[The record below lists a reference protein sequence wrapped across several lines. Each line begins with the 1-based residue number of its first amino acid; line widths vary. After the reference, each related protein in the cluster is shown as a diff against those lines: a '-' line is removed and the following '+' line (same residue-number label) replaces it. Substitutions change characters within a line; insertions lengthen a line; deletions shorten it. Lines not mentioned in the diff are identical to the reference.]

1 MSPANRRWTSTTAHV
16 GGNALIFVALAMALS
31 ALVEVIDG
39 DEAPA
44 MFVAAAMTGAL
55 GVCMRRW
62 TRTGVLDRSMVFTAV
77 GATWVLVSVVGA
89 LPYVLAGTFV
99 RDGAGALVVLAD
111 AFFESVSGYSCTG
124 STVFGVHNPI
134 EAQGSGILLYRQL
147 TQWLGGMGIVVLV
160 VAVLPSLRAS
170 GLGLIDAE
178 APGEGADRLAPKVVD
193 TARQF
198 WKVYGVLTVIGA
210 VLLLAAGMNPF
221 DAVAH
226 ALSAIS
232 TGGFSTRNASIGYWN
247 SVPVELVVMAVMIMG
262 AASFTLHA
270 RSYRTRRF
278 AHLGDP
284 EFRWYLGLIGGW
296 TLVVAVLLA
305 ADGMAWA
312 RALRM
317 SAFNVVT
324 LGTSGGF
331 GNATGAGSDGDF
343 AVWAAGPQ
351 VMLLLL
357 LVVGGCT
364 GSTSGGIKVIR
375 LRIGVAHAYRAL
387 RAMRRPRAVLHV
399 RYGDRTV
406 PESLVERIAG
416 FMVVFGMFAVIG
428 TMLVAALGTDLVT
441 AFTGVIEALGNM
453 GPAFGEAGP
462 TASFV
467 DGYSTP
473 ARLLL
478 ATLMLVGRLEI
489 FPMVLML
496 IVPYRSIR
504 HVAPKGR
511 LRQLRERRDQRPI
524 GA

>member
-160 VAVLPSLRAS
+160 VTVLPSLRAS

-198 WKVYGVLTVIGA
+198 WKVYGALTVIGA

-270 RSYRTRRF
+270 RSYRTRKF
-278 AHLGDP
+278 VHLADP

-305 ADGMAWA
+305 ADGMAWT

-428 TMLVAALGTDLVT
+428 TVLVAALGTDLIT

-489 FPMVLML
+489 FPMILML

-504 HVAPKGR
+504 QVVPKGP
-511 LRQLRERRDQRPI
+511 LRQLRERRDQRPM

>member
-1 MSPANRRWTSTTAHV
+1 
-16 GGNALIFVALAMALS
+16 
-31 ALVEVIDG
+31 
-39 DEAPA
+39 

>member
-1 MSPANRRWTSTTAHV
+1 MKPAARRWTSTTAHV
-16 GGNALIFVALAMALS
+16 GGNALLFVALAMALS
-31 ALVEVIDG
+31 AVVELVDG
-39 DEAPA
+39 DRAPA
-44 MFVAAAMTGAL
+44 MFVAAAVTLAL
-55 GVCMRRW
+55 GAGMRRW
-62 TRTGVLDRSMVFTAV
+62 TQTGVLDRTVIFTAV

-89 LPYVLAGTFV
+89 LPYILAGTFA
-99 RDGAGALVVLAD
+99 RDGASLLVVLAD
-111 AFFESVSGYSCTG
+111 ALFESVSGFSCTG
-124 STVFGVHNPI
+124 STVFGAHNPI

-160 VAVLPSLRAS
+160 VAVLPSLGAS

-198 WKVYGVLTVIGA
+198 WGVYMVLTVAGA
-210 VLLLAAGMNPF
+210 FLFLGAGMNPF

-226 ALSAIS
+226 AFSAIS
-232 TGGFSTRNASIGYWN
+232 TGGFSTRDASLGHWD
-247 SVPVELVVMAVMIMG
+247 SVAVELAVMAVMVLG
-262 AASFTLHA
+262 AASFTLHYL
-270 RSYRTRRF
+270 SYRKRKF
-278 AHLGDP
+278 VHLGHP
-284 EFRWYLGLIGGW
+284 EFRWYLGLLGGW
-296 TLVVAVLLA
+296 TLAIATLLT
-305 ADGMAWA
+305 ADGMAWT

-317 SAFNVVT
+317 AAFNVVT

-343 AVWAAGPQ
+343 AAWAAGPQ
-351 VMLLLL
+351 VLLLLL

-364 GSTSGGIKVIR
+364 GSTAGGIKVIR
-375 LRIGVAHAYRAL
+375 LRIGAAHAYRAL

-399 RYGDRTV
+399 RYGKGIV

-416 FMVVFGMFAVIG
+416 FMVVFGMFAVLG
-428 TMLVAALGTDLVT
+428 TLLVAALGTDLVT
-441 AFTGVIEALGNM
+441 AFTGVIGALGNM

-473 ARLLL
+473 ARMVL

-504 HVAPKGR
+504 RVAPRGLVR
-511 LRQLRERRDQRPI
+511 PLRDRRQRRSVS
-524 GA
+524 A

>member
-1 MSPANRRWTSTTAHV
+1 MKSASRRWTSTTAHV
-16 GGNALIFVALAMALS
+16 AANALLFVAGAMALS
-31 ALVEVIDG
+31 AVVELVDG
-39 DEAPA
+39 QEAPA
-44 MFVAAAMTGAL
+44 MFAAAAITAL
-55 GVCMRRW
+55 LGGGMRRW
-62 TRTGVLDRSMVFTAV
+62 TRTGILDRSIIFTAV
-77 GATWVLVSVVGA
+77 GATWVLISVVGA
-89 LPYVLAGTFV
+89 LPYLLAGTFV
-99 RDGAGALVVLAD
+99 RDGADTLVVIAD
-111 AFFESVSGYSCTG
+111 ALFESVSGFSCTG
-124 STVFGVHNPI
+124 STVFGAHNPI
-134 EAQGSGILLYRQL
+134 EAQGSGILLYRQI

-160 VAVLPSLRAS
+160 VAVLPTLRAS

-198 WKVYGVLTVIGA
+198 WGVYGILTIA
-210 VLLLAAGMNPF
+210 AAILLLGAGMNPY
-221 DAVAH
+221 DSIAH

-232 TGGFSTRNASIGYWN
+232 TGGFSTRDSSIGHWD
-247 SVPVELVVMAVMIMG
+247 SVAVELVVMAVMIFG
-262 AASFTLHA
+262 AASFTLHY
-270 RSYRTRRF
+270 RSFRKRHF
-278 AHLGDP
+278 VHLENP
-284 EFRWYLGLIGGW
+284 EFRWYLGLLGGW
-296 TLVVAVLLA
+296 TVAVAALLA
-305 ADGMAWA
+305 KDGMPWA

-343 AVWAAGPQ
+343 AAWAAGPQ
-351 VMLLLL
+351 ILLLLL

-364 GSTSGGIKVIR
+364 GSTAGGIKVIR

-387 RAMRRPRAVLHV
+387 RVIRRPQAVLHV
-399 RYGDRTV
+399 RYGKGVV

-416 FMVVFGMFAVIG
+416 FMVVFGMFAVLG
-428 TMLVAALGTDLVT
+428 TLVVSALGTDLVT

-473 ARLLL
+473 ARLVL
-478 ATLMLVGRLEI
+478 ALLMLVGRLEI
-489 FPMVLML
+489 FPMLLML

-504 HVAPKGR
+504 RVAPRGP
-511 LRQLRERRDQRPI
+511 LQQLRDRRSV
-524 GA
+524 GT

>member
-1 MSPANRRWTSTTAHV
+1 MIRPSRRWTSTTAHV
-16 GGNALIFVALAMALS
+16 GGNALIFVSLAMALS
-31 ALVEVIDG
+31 AFVELVDG

-44 MFVAAAMTGAL
+44 MFVAAVLTGAL
-55 GVCMRRW
+55 GAGMRRW
-62 TRTGVLDRSMVFTAV
+62 TRTGVLDRSIVFTAV

-89 LPYVLAGTFV
+89 LPYVLAGTFA

-124 STVFGVHNPI
+124 STVFGAHNPI

-198 WKVYGVLTVIGA
+198 WKVYGVLTLAAA
-210 VLLLAAGMNPF
+210 VFLLGAGMNPF

-232 TGGFSTRNASIGYWN
+232 TGGFSTRDASIGYWN
-247 SVPVELVVMAVMIMG
+247 SVPVELVLMAVMILG

-270 RSYRTRRF
+270 RSYGTRRF
-278 AHLGDP
+278 VHLRDP
-284 EFRWYLGLIGGW
+284 EFRWYLGLIAGW
-296 TLVVAVLLA
+296 TVVVAVLLA
-305 ADGMAWA
+305 ADGMAWV

-343 AVWAAGPQ
+343 AAWAAGPQ
-351 VMLLLL
+351 VLLLLL

-387 RAMRRPRAVLHV
+387 RVMRRPRAVLHV
-399 RYGDRTV
+399 RYGDGTV
-406 PESLVERIAG
+406 PETLVERIAG

-428 TMLVAALGTDLVT
+428 TLIVASLGTDLVT

-473 ARLLL
+473 ARLVL

-504 HVAPKGR
+504 QVTPKGP
-511 LRQLRERRDQRPI
+511 LRQLRERRAQRSI